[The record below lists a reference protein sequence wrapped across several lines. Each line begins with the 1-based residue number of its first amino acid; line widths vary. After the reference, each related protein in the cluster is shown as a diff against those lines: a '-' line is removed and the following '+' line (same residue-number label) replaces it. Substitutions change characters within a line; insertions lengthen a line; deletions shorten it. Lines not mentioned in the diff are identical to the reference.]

1 MARGGPLRH
10 GRRLHCPLGD
20 SMAPNP
26 GEDSRARIESWV
38 HYLRSLA
45 EEVQDDPELA
55 AGLARQIRR
64 AEDELAA
71 LAQGEAA
78 SRRTLREL
86 QEEREKGAGLPFVS
100 GTEVAVT
107 A

>member
-1 MARGGPLRH
+1 MGG
-10 GRRLHCPLGD
+10 GCIDPLGD
-20 SMAPNP
+20 TMAPDP
-26 GEDSRARIESWV
+26 GENSRARIESWV

-78 SRRTLREL
+78 SRRILREL
-86 QEEREKGAGLPFVS
+86 QEERKRGAARG
-100 GTEVAVT
+100 VAGRGISWDPWG
-107 A
+107 

>member
-1 MARGGPLRH
+1 MGS
-10 GRRLHCPLGD
+10 CSIDPLGD
-20 SMAPNP
+20 SMAPDP
-26 GEDSRARIESWV
+26 GDDSRARIESWV
-38 HYLRSLA
+38 HYLQSLA

-78 SRRTLREL
+78 RRRSLREL
-86 QEEREKGAGLPFVS
+86 QKEREKRAARG
-100 GTEVAVT
+100 VARRGISWDPLG
-107 A
+107 